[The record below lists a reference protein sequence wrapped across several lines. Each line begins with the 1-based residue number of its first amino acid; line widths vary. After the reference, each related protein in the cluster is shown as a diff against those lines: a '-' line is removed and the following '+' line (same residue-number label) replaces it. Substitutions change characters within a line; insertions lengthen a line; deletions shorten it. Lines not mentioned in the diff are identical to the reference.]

1 MQSPLSFDST
11 ENFRKKLL
19 VKNLEPYNSDGFTPA
34 SQPGQSQID
43 INDVG
48 VIDSQEVETI
58 GSTEN
63 TSLYVKN
70 QYGPEGGFGE
80 PKSIDDVGFINSVT
94 SFNNTLNLNMSNG
107 VPALIGKS
115 PLQFCCVFI

>member
-43 INDVG
+43 INYKAHLHLVARAHDH
-48 VIDSQEVETI
+48 
-58 GSTEN
+58 
-63 TSLYVKN
+63 
-70 QYGPEGGFGE
+70 
-80 PKSIDDVGFINSVT
+80 
-94 SFNNTLNLNMSNG
+94 
-107 VPALIGKS
+107 
-115 PLQFCCVFI
+115 

>member
-11 ENFRKKLL
+11 ENFRRKLL

-43 INDVG
+43 INDIG

-58 GSTEN
+58 GSGEGN
-63 TSLYVKN
+63 SLYIKN
-70 QYGPEGGFGE
+70 QYGP
-80 PKSIDDVGFINSVT
+80 PD
-94 SFNNTLNLNMSNG
+94 
-107 VPALIGKS
+107 AS
-115 PLQFCCVFI
+115 PCVR